1 MTIWAC
7 CAPSCR
13 VEWRCRPTG
22 RRPNSKHIQNMKHSI
37 SFAELCPAE
46 SPDFAEH
53 LLYSINVIASRAA
66 ADAQAMTGSE
76 DTPVFSHLD
85 ETGISFSAEPLEA
98 APCAAP
104 IFTVPRNLPLKN
116 RGIRLDNAL
125 GDFQYKAWLIRL
137 RNALIESEL
146 QQQLPLP
153 PAICDELRWRHL
165 CLRVDNLTMICTL
178 AAPVRLPYRVA
189 LWLPQGEGGQ
199 RLTTDDWDAA
209 ELGELWTEE
218 PPLHDVRRPADDLP
232 RLLSASSIVNATCT
246 ISPPRARWLFPLD
259 HS

>member
-1 MTIWAC
+1 
-7 CAPSCR
+7 
-13 VEWRCRPTG
+13 
-22 RRPNSKHIQNMKHSI
+22 MKHSI

-104 IFTVPRNLPLKN
+104 IFTVPRNLPLR

-153 PAICDELRWRHL
+153 PAICDEIRWRHL
-165 CLRVDNLTMICTL
+165 CQRVDNLTMICTL

-189 LWLPQGEGGQ
+189 LWLPPDRSDQ
-199 RLTTDDWDAA
+199 RFTTDDWDAA
-209 ELGELWTEE
+209 ELGELWAEE
-218 PPLHDVRRPADDLP
+218 TSLRDVRRDVTDLT
-232 RLLSASSIVNATCT
+232 RLMQASSIATATCT

>member
-1 MTIWAC
+1 
-7 CAPSCR
+7 
-13 VEWRCRPTG
+13 
-22 RRPNSKHIQNMKHSI
+22 MKHSI

-98 APCAAP
+98 APCVAP

-153 PAICDELRWRHL
+153 PAICDEIRWRHL
-165 CLRVDNLTMICTL
+165 CQRVDNLTMICTL

-189 LWLPQGEGGQ
+189 LWLPPDRSGQ
-199 RLTTDDWDAA
+199 RFTTDDWDAA
-209 ELGELWTEE
+209 ALGEIWIEFAPFRAMQRDGLN
-218 PPLHDVRRPADDLP
+218 DIR
-232 RLLSASSIVNATCT
+232 RLLSSASIDPGRACATIT
-246 ISPPRARWLFPLD
+246 AEHPKRASLSFPLEHD
-259 HS
+259 

>member
-1 MTIWAC
+1 
-7 CAPSCR
+7 
-13 VEWRCRPTG
+13 
-22 RRPNSKHIQNMKHSI
+22 MKHSI

-104 IFTVPRNLPLKN
+104 IFTVPRNLPLR

-153 PAICDELRWRHL
+153 PAICDEIRWRHL

-178 AAPVRLPYRVA
+178 VTPVRVPYHVA
-189 LWLPQGEGGQ
+189 LLLPTDGSDQ
-199 RLTTDDWDAA
+199 RFTTDDWDAA
-209 ELGELWTEE
+209 ELGELWAEE
-218 PPLHDVRRPADDLP
+218 TSLRDVRRDVTDLT
-232 RLLSASSIVNATCT
+232 RLMQASSIATATCT